1 MPTPNPGRTIP
12 LMQAFHT
19 SPTSPAQTD
28 TSTIDYAFLPD
39 LHQPGPAR
47 APLGASIR
55 LPLLP
60 DNFAPQRTPTLFAP
74 ELSDE
79 PLREPEIVVVAADP
93 ASVSAVSA
101 LTEVEGMSPD
111 GVELSFAHDFVGSG
125 SGRDGSGG
133 QDEGYAGGMLTDLWK
148 GLVDDVMGG
157 GGGGGQKIK
166 PAM

>member
-1 MPTPNPGRTIP
+1 MPTPNPARTIP
-12 LMQAFHT
+12 LMQGFHT

-39 LHQPGPAR
+39 LYQLQQQQANPSGAS
-47 APLGASIR
+47 LGASIR

-60 DNFAPQRTPTLFAP
+60 DNFAPERTPTLFAP
-74 ELSDE
+74 ELADE

-93 ASVSAVSA
+93 SSVNAVSA

-111 GVELSFAHDFVGSG
+111 GVELSFAHDFGSG
-125 SGRDGSGG
+125 SSGRGK
-133 QDEGYAGGMLTDLWK
+133 EERYAGGMLTDLWK
-148 GLVDDVMGG
+148 GLVDDVI
-157 GGGGGQKIK
+157 GGGGGQKMK